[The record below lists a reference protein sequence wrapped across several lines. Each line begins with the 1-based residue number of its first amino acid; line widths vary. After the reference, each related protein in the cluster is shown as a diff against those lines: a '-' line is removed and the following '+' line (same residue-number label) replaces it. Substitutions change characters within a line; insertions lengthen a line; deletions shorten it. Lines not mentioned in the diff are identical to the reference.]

1 MSYGEL
7 KGKIDISEYEA
18 DLLEIRKK
26 FDQLERDLNLKAFIK
41 DVCILADSKPS
52 TSFFYVDIEDVN
64 KALKEIKVALDSKTS
79 EDDLQDVVKDQS
91 VINETLL
98 CQNIVGRWLWQ
109 SGEVKAGGLVPWE
122 V

>member
-1 MSYGEL
+1 MKKNRREIEDFRKTIDMSYGEL

-52 TSFFYVDIEDVN
+52 TSFFM
-64 KALKEIKVALDSKTS
+64 
-79 EDDLQDVVKDQS
+79 
-91 VINETLL
+91 
-98 CQNIVGRWLWQ
+98 
-109 SGEVKAGGLVPWE
+109 
-122 V
+122 